1 MYYVEDYKKPI
12 LLGKVYKSYVTQKG
26 KKMSEEKL
34 VSGCELQSIFLMF
47 FFICLTDF
55 FKGRDC
61 S

>member
-34 VSGCELQSIFLMF
+34 VSGCELQSIFFNVF
-47 FFICLTDF
+47 FFCLTDF